1 MNKPNQHINDL
12 LRQRFENFEPT
23 PPEHIWENIEK
34 NLDSKPGFFSGNRK
48 YFTSVLILLT
58 LIPVIY
64 FSFNTNYIPLFSTNI
79 NNLEINSAN
88 ILADGSVITKNEQI
102 VEQNTNI
109 KNTKSNTVPF
119 EKKIINPEEISN
131 TNETIDN
138 KNTELSISDN
148 SNFNEEQDDIANST
162 QQNENIETLNIFELK
177 ESFLKPKNSLTIQPL
192 NNLNLS
198 SICSNNY
205 GQTNSKNINDIFKG
219 VVSKEKNNGNG
230 HWENTIFISPEFS
243 LTNLDSV
250 TILNSYSI
258 GVEPSRYF
266 NENVFL
272 RFGLNLSFSG
282 DKGFAKIDY
291 RSNEFMGTY
300 DDVYNVT
307 FDTMGGNVTPIYHT
321 KTVEIWDSIQQ
332 IGVSGVTNNY
342 LFAQIPVL
350 LGYKNK
356 IGQLNWYVYG
366 GPALGFQIG
375 KWLEEASIEGK
386 DIEIIDLD
394 NKLPIRS
401 TVNYQLWLGGG
412 IEYKLN
418 YKSSIVIEP
427 SYRYYFKSLYSD
439 SDYKFNTSSFALRI
453 GFNYKI
459 GN

>member
-1 MNKPNQHINDL
+1 
-12 LRQRFENFEPT
+12 
-23 PPEHIWENIEK
+23 
-34 NLDSKPGFFSGNRK
+34 
-48 YFTSVLILLT
+48 
-58 LIPVIY
+58 
-64 FSFNTNYIPLFSTNI
+64 
-79 NNLEINSAN
+79 
-88 ILADGSVITKNEQI
+88 
-102 VEQNTNI
+102 
-109 KNTKSNTVPF
+109 
-119 EKKIINPEEISN
+119 
-131 TNETIDN
+131 
-138 KNTELSISDN
+138 
-148 SNFNEEQDDIANST
+148 
-162 QQNENIETLNIFELK
+162 
-177 ESFLKPKNSLTIQPL
+177 
-192 NNLNLS
+192 
-198 SICSNNY
+198 
-205 GQTNSKNINDIFKG
+205 
-219 VVSKEKNNGNG
+219 
-230 HWENTIFISPEFS
+230 
-243 LTNLDSV
+243 
-250 TILNSYSI
+250 
-258 GVEPSRYF
+258 
-266 NENVFL
+266 
-272 RFGLNLSFSG
+272 
-282 DKGFAKIDY
+282 
-291 RSNEFMGTY
+291 MGTY